1 MMDLHDAQWGSF
13 RGSLWILIM
22 FGSIHSLCST
32 FARKYSVQA
41 HQWTQTIL
49 GLAFL
54 LALHGYHGF
63 YVLFFCYLNFGL
75 TKVLSGQS
83 LVAAV
88 WLFNLGALVVVSG
101 TGDMWEIESLSW
113 FSGLMGWAHHFNMVM
128 LKMISFGVDYARAST
143 ANHKYDDKPESLYY
157 KTRQETD
164 RSVEEYSLL
173 NYLGFILYAPL
184 YIAGPIMS
192 FNAWQSQMMV
202 KQTAYSNRGIGMYAL
217 RWVGIFLLME
227 VQMHYHYSNAIA
239 AQKSEALHSISDLYL
254 AFSVSVAVL
263 FFMWM
268 KFLLIWRFFRLWSL
282 CNGIE
287 CPENMNRC
295 VLNNYSMAQFW
306 KSWHSSYNVWLLR
319 YVYIPLGGSRLSG
332 PRKLLNVLIVFTFVA
347 LWHDLTWRVFHWA
360 WIVTAV
366 FAPEMLGTYI
376 WRVKM
381 VKLRAR
387 YPSVAKAIKILAGA
401 LNTLT
406 LIAANLVG
414 YVFGVDGLMV
424 LFENVR
430 NGSSQAV
437 GVVLFGVF
445 LVSGTSIMLVVE
457 HAKKNQTK
465 D

>member
-1 MMDLHDAQWGSF
+1 MMDLHDSQWSTF
-13 RGSLWILIM
+13 RGSLRILLVC
-22 FGSIHSLCST
+22 GSIHSLCSI
-32 FARKYSVQA
+32 FARKRSVQA
-41 HQWTQTIL
+41 HQWTQAIL
-49 GLAFL
+49 GLAFVIV
-54 LALHGYHGF
+54 LHGYHSI
-63 YVLFFCYLNFGL
+63 YVLFLGLLNFGL
-75 TKVLSGQS
+75 TKVLSRQS
-83 LVAAV
+83 LVPAV

-143 ANHKYDDKPESLYY
+143 ANHMHEDKPERLDY

-164 RSVEEYSLL
+164 RSVAEYSLL
-173 NYLGFILYAPL
+173 NYLGFIFYAPL

-192 FNAWQSQMMV
+192 FNAWQSQMIV
-202 KQTAYSNRGIGMYAL
+202 KQTAYSNRGIGMYTL

-239 AQKSEALHSISDLYL
+239 AQKSAALQSISDLYL

-287 CPENMNRC
+287 CPENMNRF

-319 YVYIPLGGSRLSG
+319 YVYIPLGGSRLSA
-332 PRKLLNVLIVFTFVA
+332 PRKLFNVLVVFTFVA

-387 YPSVAKAIKILAGA
+387 HPSVAKAIKILAGA

-430 NGSSQAV
+430 KRSGQAV
-437 GVVLFGVF
+437 GVVMLGVF
-445 LVSGTSIMLVVE
+445 LFTSTSMMLVVE
-457 HAKKNQTK
+457 YAKKNQTK
-465 D
+465 E